1 MFKIFSKK
9 LNFSIDKLRV
19 GMYII
24 AEKDGKRP
32 MLSIRSDNLQTEREA
47 LSLKIRNSICE
58 VAELSD

>member
-1 MFKIFSKK
+1 
-9 LNFSIDKLRV
+9 
-19 GMYII
+19 MYII